1 MSRIQ
6 LREFLFHVDPIKHIV
21 GSGDKRAFHIFIS
34 KGNVLGLLGP
44 VEAPEG
50 NATVNDAHFGNS
62 ADAPTR
68 RRPSWIKHL
77 ISALSAR

>member
-1 MSRIQ
+1 MSRLQ
-6 LREFLFHVDPIKHIV
+6 LRESLFHVDPIKHIV

-62 ADAPTR
+62 ADAPAR

-77 ISALSAR
+77 ISALAAR